1 MHRSKSKFFIILG
14 FLFLVSC
21 SQEQAPKETSPTDLK
36 EYFKHHKI
44 GSSSDYAVI
53 KNGDDYLLTIH
64 GYMDDKQTCEDII
77 KPLNA
82 DPKLSTL
89 PGSYTCLK
97 LN

>member
-1 MHRSKSKFFIILG
+1 MKTLLHILS
-14 FLFLVSC
+14 LLLITTNVNA
-21 SQEQAPKETSPTDLK
+21 EWTS
-36 EYFKHHKI
+36 YSYNI
-44 GSSSDYAVI
+44 
-53 KNGDDYLLTIH
+53 NGDDYLLTIH